1 MLRQIGAS
9 VNTVKVTKY
18 YSNTSRS
25 SLAQAAKILQQLQE
39 KHPDRQYR
47 IQCNMRKGYRSL
59 SVVQYEEVTL
69 EMPVI
74 DLPEPKIEEFPGD
87 YGGYSAARRD
97 YREWVESKWKPL
109 HERLQEKLNR

>member
-9 VNTVKVTKY
+9 VKVTKY
-18 YSNTSRS
+18 YSQTSVS
-25 SLAQAAKILQQLQE
+25 SLEAAAKELERLQE
-39 KHPDRQYR
+39 KHPHRQYR
-47 IQCNMRKGYRSL
+47 VQYNMRKSSGYRAYSI
-59 SVVQYEEVTL
+59 VQYEEVTL

-109 HERLQEKLNR
+109 HERLQEKLNH